1 MGKSKKNFYDMYN
14 DLSVQIKSHHFQA
27 GEKLPSESEFMA
39 QYHISRYTVRKVL
52 EQLEKEQIIV
62 KHQGKGCFVQEQF
75 SPISLPKRSGQ
86 ILLIASRA
94 EHFYFMQCINGIEK
108 ALADSEYTLTIKF
121 SNYNADIEAALLF
134 EAFNNN
140 YAGILL
146 FPSDSGFIHTN
157 QYLYRFIEEHHI
169 PCISCGNILPFVHI
183 PSVNTD
189 DYLGGK
195 LAARCF
201 LQHGHSTFACIM
213 NREEYSG
220 CMRYAGFIGELRT
233 SSELVKNDFVYWFG
247 HLEKDSMFEEPA
259 CQALL
264 KMAEQATA
272 FFCFNDIAAVQLVN
286 LLTAHGYRVPEDISV
301 IGYDD
306 SYLCETCPVSLTS
319 LHQNPEQV
327 GFVAAQ
333 NLLHLIED
341 PQYDC
346 NKSFLPFLVERS
358 SVKDITHSS

>member
-201 LQHGHSTFACIM
+201 LHGRDGVSIPSPALYSAGCQTRTAVIGTTAISRWRKPTTRPLQTGPCRTRTISTMM
-213 NREEYSG
+213 N
-220 CMRYAGFIGELRT
+220 C
-233 SSELVKNDFVYWFG
+233 
-247 HLEKDSMFEEPA
+247 
-259 CQALL
+259 
-264 KMAEQATA
+264 
-272 FFCFNDIAAVQLVN
+272 
-286 LLTAHGYRVPEDISV
+286 LTAASFTAIKPFIS
-301 IGYDD
+301 GTPA
-306 SYLCETCPVSLTS
+306 SPM
-319 LHQNPEQV
+319 
-327 GFVAAQ
+327 
-333 NLLHLIED
+333 
-341 PQYDC
+341 
-346 NKSFLPFLVERS
+346 
-358 SVKDITHSS
+358 